1 MSPVLT
7 LCDGLFL
14 SQFKRYKLEIF
25 NTFLVTGFKILVSS
39 FEAKISFG
47 SGRTFA
53 TFFIN
58 FYVLL
63 KIPRLFS
70 NRIIS
75 YERTSHDL
83 SETRKFTIE
92 K

>member
-47 SGRTFA
+47 YVKPEFCN
-53 TFFIN
+53 FFIH
-58 FYVLL
+58 FYV
-63 KIPRLFS
+63 
-70 NRIIS
+70 
-75 YERTSHDL
+75 
-83 SETRKFTIE
+83 
-92 K
+92 